1 MNNTIP
7 VITIRELNYRNDW
20 AAKRIPIGTRI
31 DLAFHETRHNRAI
44 FTHNGKKYAL
54 LVRNLYRTVKATNH
68 VKFYKEPSI
77 SKLEKMSDD
86 GICTTVTGDKVE
98 PDGFGEN
105 GSPSW
110 LLVMGLI

>member
-1 MNNTIP
+1 MDNTIP
-7 VITIRELNYRNDW
+7 VITIRDLKYSDVS
-20 AAKRIPIGTRI
+20 IPVGTNI
-31 DLAFHETRHNRAI
+31 DLSFHETRHNRAV

-54 LVRNLYRTVKATNH
+54 LVRNLYRTVKSTDSPH
-68 VKFYKEPSI
+68 TSFYKEPSI
-77 SKLEKMSDD
+77 NKLEKMSDD